1 MLTFSFQGTS
11 APLREAAPR
20 RPMSGMPTQRRSLFS
35 GHECLAASALTLLA
49 AQQKPRRAA
58 KAARYAGALI
68 FCVDESHLS
77 LKLILLFEPV
87 ACTVKMRHSGAI
99 SRRKRS
105 EEFLFHEAI
114 TLKEPGASTSTRLS
128 SSEVMSGFVATSVG
142 SLMALQAGSGSG
154 VMMAC
159 IPFLPAFSQGN
170 FDEAISQAP
179 GQVSQRL
186 RLLSHLVNGAA
197 LAQLTTALLQF
208 ALNDPLSGLIGG
220 GIAAI
225 GCQTAHPAGFR
236 LLPTYVVLSFCHGI
250 MQVLLNF
257 QLLASGVPLKAMT
270 AVQAGFMGKVAVG
283 TLLASPVVM
292 FLGMGTGYWLHKE
305 SQQLLRNIDPPAPA
319 VPLEP
324 RSPPAV
330 AAPPA
335 PPTPMTPTAT
345 EELSPPPPKKAAR
358 HTGSG
363 FVGRLNTSCRSSNVI

>member
-1 MLTFSFQGTS
+1 
-11 APLREAAPR
+11 
-20 RPMSGMPTQRRSLFS
+20 
-35 GHECLAASALTLLA
+35 
-49 AQQKPRRAA
+49 
-58 KAARYAGALI
+58 
-68 FCVDESHLS
+68 
-77 LKLILLFEPV
+77 
-87 ACTVKMRHSGAI
+87 
-99 SRRKRS
+99 
-105 EEFLFHEAI
+105 
-114 TLKEPGASTSTRLS
+114 
-128 SSEVMSGFVATSVG
+128 MSGFVATSVG

-250 MQVLLNF
+250 MQVLLNL

-305 SQQLLRNIDPPAPA
+305 SQQLLRNIDPPPA

-324 RSPPAV
+324 PAAV
-330 AAPPA
+330 PA
-335 PPTPMTPTAT
+335 PPVPPVMSTAT
-345 EELSPPPPKKAAR
+345 EELSPPPPKKAAAPKAPMMLAMPPSKSSSLASRPMATPWQFPGTGQKLGPDFNEASASSASTLRVAPPPPKAQPEVPR
-358 HTGSG
+358 HADT
-363 FVGRLNTSCRSSNVI
+363 N

>member
-1 MLTFSFQGTS
+1 
-11 APLREAAPR
+11 
-20 RPMSGMPTQRRSLFS
+20 
-35 GHECLAASALTLLA
+35 
-49 AQQKPRRAA
+49 
-58 KAARYAGALI
+58 
-68 FCVDESHLS
+68 
-77 LKLILLFEPV
+77 
-87 ACTVKMRHSGAI
+87 
-99 SRRKRS
+99 
-105 EEFLFHEAI
+105 
-114 TLKEPGASTSTRLS
+114 
-128 SSEVMSGFVATSVG
+128 MSGFVATSVG

-250 MQVLLNF
+250 MQVLLNL

-330 AAPPA
+330 PA
-335 PPTPMTPTAT
+335 PPTPVTPRVT
-345 EELSPPPPKKAAR
+345 EELSPPPPKKAAAPKAPMMLAMPPSKSSSLASRPTATPWQFPGTGQKLGPDVNEASASSASTLRVAPPPPKAQPKTPPR
-358 HTGSG
+358 HADT
-363 FVGRLNTSCRSSNVI
+363 N